1 MHGPSPGRAIV
12 SGEVVAPE
20 TEDQLEWL
28 EGLDA
33 RFEAAA
39 ANTSGPIERCYQL
52 AGRPLRVLFAGETML
67 RRFAPALEHLR
78 VPDAPDGAHTVS
90 VWDAAST
97 GTEPAPVSVPE
108 ESPLGTVFT
117 HSDLTRRA
125 LYMVGLRSLSVF
137 DAEANASWYWTGDAA
152 RLPGWE
158 CASPIR
164 HVLHWW
170 LSSQGLQQVHGGS
183 IGTERGAVLIVG
195 RGGRGKSTTTLSALG
210 SGLKYVGDDYV
221 AVELAP
227 KPIVH
232 SLYNA
237 GKLEPHHLARFPHL
251 RELATLDVSDPL
263 TDFEKPKAIV
273 YVHAHF
279 PAQTVASLPLVG
291 IVIPTIDL
299 SQPTAI
305 VPASRGEALR
315 GLAPSTLLQLH
326 VGDQSLLSGLTELVG
341 QLPAFTL
348 RLGPDVESVGP
359 LIASLVDDQA
369 VDG

>member
-1 MHGPSPGRAIV
+1 
-12 SGEVVAPE
+12 
-20 TEDQLEWL
+20 LEWL

-39 ANTSGPIERCYQL
+39 ANTPGPIERCYEI
-52 AGRPLRVLFAGETML
+52 AGRPLRVRFAGETML
-67 RRFAPALEHLR
+67 HRFAPALEHLR
-78 VPDAPDGAHTVS
+78 RPEAPEGTHVVS

-97 GTEPAPVSVPE
+97 RTDPAPVSVPD

-195 RGGRGKSTTTLSALG
+195 RGGRGKSTSTLSALG
-210 SGLKYVGDDYV
+210 TGLKYVGDDYV

-232 SLYNA
+232 SLYNS
-237 GKLEPHHLARFPHL
+237 GKLEPHHLVRFPHL

-279 PAQTVASLPLVG
+279 PEQTVASLPLMG

-299 SQPTAI
+299 SRPTAI
-305 VPASRGEALR
+305 LPASRGEALR
-315 GLAPSTLLQLH
+315 ALAPSTLLQLH
-326 VGDQSLLSGLTELVG
+326 VGDQGLLSGLTALVA

-359 LIASLVDDQA
+359 MIASLVDNPDL
-369 VDG
+369 DG

>member
-1 MHGPSPGRAIV
+1 
-12 SGEVVAPE
+12 
-20 TEDQLEWL
+20 
-28 EGLDA
+28 
-33 RFEAAA
+33 
-39 ANTSGPIERCYQL
+39 
-52 AGRPLRVLFAGETML
+52 
-67 RRFAPALEHLR
+67 
-78 VPDAPDGAHTVS
+78 
-90 VWDAAST
+90 
-97 GTEPAPVSVPE
+97 
-108 ESPLGTVFT
+108 
-117 HSDLTRRA
+117 
-125 LYMVGLRSLSVF
+125 MVGLRSLSVF

-195 RGGRGKSTTTLSALG
+195 RGGRGKSTSTLSALG
-210 SGLKYVGDDYV
+210 TGLKYVGDDYV

-232 SLYNA
+232 SLYNS
-237 GKLEPHHLARFPHL
+237 GKLEPHHLVRFPHL

-279 PAQTVASLPLVG
+279 PEQTVSSLPLIG

-299 SQPTAI
+299 SRPTAI
-305 VPASRGEALR
+305 LPASRGEALR
-315 GLAPSTLLQLH
+315 ALAPSTLLQLH
-326 VGDQSLLSGLTELVG
+326 VGDQGLLSGLTALVA

-359 LIASLVDDQA
+359 MIASLVDNPDL
-369 VDG
+369 DG

>member
-221 AVELAP
+221 AVELAT